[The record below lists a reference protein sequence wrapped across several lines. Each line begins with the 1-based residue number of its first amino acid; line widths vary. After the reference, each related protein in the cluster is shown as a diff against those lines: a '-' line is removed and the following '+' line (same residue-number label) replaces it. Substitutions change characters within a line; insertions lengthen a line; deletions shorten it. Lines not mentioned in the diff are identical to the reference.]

1 MKDKQSLLR
10 SLPSVD
16 QLLKNDS
23 LKDYLD
29 AFPKLFGLKAIRT
42 TIEHC
47 REAIL
52 KGDLE
57 NVDVGKIINDVL
69 SNLDELSRPNLRPVI
84 NATGIIIHTNLGRAP
99 LPKKVLENVVKIAEG
114 YSNLEYDLEKGK
126 RGKRYSH
133 IKELIQEITGAEDCL
148 VVNNNAAAVLL
159 CLSALAREKEVIVSR
174 GELIEIG
181 GAFRIPD
188 VMAQSGAIL
197 KEVGATNKTHLHDYE
212 KAINENTG
220 LLLKA
225 HRSNFRIS
233 GFTSDV
239 SVEELTELGR
249 KYNLPSM
256 YDLGSGCLV
265 DLKQLGI
272 HDEPMVQEVVR
283 SGIDVT
289 TFSGD
294 KLLGGPQAGI
304 IVGRSGIIQSIQKH
318 PLTRAVRVDKF
329 TLSALESVFMV
340 YADIDRAK
348 DDIPGLRMLYSSKD
362 ALKIRARRLAS
373 AVKKAGIPADIAI
386 HKDMTKAGGGSL
398 PETEFVTWTVSMLPH
413 KISINEL
420 EARLRKTDPPV
431 IGRIAHERFILDV
444 MTITTSQI
452 SPIVKAM
459 QAAFS
464 G

>member
-1 MKDKQSLLR
+1 MNDKQSLLR
-10 SLPSVD
+10 KLPSVD
-16 QLLKNDS
+16 QLFKNES
-23 LKDYLD
+23 LKEHLES
-29 AFPKLFGLKAIRT
+29 FPKTFTLKAVRK
-42 TIEHC
+42 TIESC
-47 REAIL
+47 REAIIA
-52 KGDLE
+52 GDLE
-57 NVDVGKIINDVL
+57 NVDIDKILSDVRL
-69 SNLDELSRPNLRPVI
+69 NLDEISKPNLQPVI
-84 NATGIIIHTNLGRAP
+84 NATGIVIHTNLGRAP

-114 YSNLEYDLEKGK
+114 YSNLEYDIEKGQ

-159 CLSALAREKEVIVSR
+159 CLSSIAKGKEVIVSR

-188 VMAQSGAIL
+188 VMVQSGAIL

-212 KAINENTG
+212 NAINENTG

-239 SVEELTELGR
+239 SVEELTELG
-249 KYNLPSM
+249 KKFDLPSM

-265 DLKQLGI
+265 DLKPLGVQ
-272 HDEPMVQEVVR
+272 DEPMVQEIVR

-304 IVGRSGIIQSIQKH
+304 IVGRSDIIQNIQKH
-318 PLTRAVRVDKF
+318 PLTRALRVDKF
-329 TLSALESVFMV
+329 TLSSLESVFIV
-340 YADIDRAK
+340 YADMDRAK
-348 DDIPGLRMLYSSKD
+348 DDIPVLRMLYSSKD

-373 AVKKAGIPADIAI
+373 ALKKTGIPADITI
-386 HKDMTKAGGGSL
+386 NKDMTKAGGGSL
-398 PETEFVTWTVSMLPH
+398 PEMEFVTWTVSMLPH
-413 KISINEL
+413 AMTINDL
-420 EARLRKTDPPV
+420 EERLRKTDPPV
-431 IGRIAHERFILDV
+431 IGRIAHEKFILDV

-452 SPIVKAM
+452 SLIVKAM
-459 QAAFS
+459 QVAFS

>member
-10 SLPSVD
+10 NLPSVD
-16 QLLKNDS
+16 QLFKNES
-23 LKDYLD
+23 LQEYLE
-29 AFPKLFGLKAIRT
+29 AFPKTFALKAIRI
-42 TIEHC
+42 TIKSC

-52 KGDLE
+52 AGDLE
-57 NVDVGKIINDVL
+57 NVDVDKITSDVR
-69 SNLDELSRPNLRPVI
+69 SNLDEISKPNLQPVI
-84 NATGIIIHTNLGRAP
+84 NATGIVIHTNLGRAP

-114 YSNLEYDLEKGK
+114 YSNLEYDLEKGH

-133 IKELIQEITGAEDCL
+133 IKELIQETTGAEDCL

-159 CLSALAREKEVIVSR
+159 CLSSIAKGKEVIVSR

-188 VMAQSGAIL
+188 VMVQSGAIL

-212 KAINENTG
+212 NAINENTG

-239 SVEELTELGR
+239 SVEELTELG
-249 KYNLPSM
+249 KNYDLPSM

-265 DLKQLGI
+265 DLKPLGI

-304 IVGRSGIIQSIQKH
+304 IVGRSDIIQNIQKH
-318 PLTRAVRVDKF
+318 PLTRALRVDKF
-329 TLSALESVFMV
+329 TLSSLESVFMV
-340 YADIDRAK
+340 YADMDRAK
-348 DDIPGLRMLYSSKD
+348 DDIPVLRMLYSSKD

-373 AVKKAGIPADIAI
+373 ALKKTGIPADIVI
-386 HKDMTKAGGGSL
+386 SKGMTKAGGGSL
-398 PETEFVTWTVSMLPH
+398 PESEFVTWTVSMLPH
-413 KISINEL
+413 AMSINAL
-420 EARLRKTDPPV
+420 EERLRKTAPPV
-431 IGRIAHERFILDV
+431 IGRIANERFILDV

-452 SPIVKAM
+452 NLIVKAM
-459 QAAFS
+459 QEVFS
-464 G
+464 K